1 MKFNWGTGIAL
12 FFSIFVISLVYT
24 VYQTTLIDNSLVFD
38 DYYAKDL
45 AYQQHY
51 DKVKNSMELDEKV
64 EVTNS
69 REDRNVTIQ
78 FPRSLGKLSGEITF
92 FCPSHSK
99 SDFKVAVST
108 DQDFLQKVDSEG
120 MRKGLWKV
128 RINWEA
134 AGKKFYSEETI
145 VL

>member
-12 FFSIFVISLVYT
+12 FFSIFVLSLVYV

-51 DKVKNSMELDEKV
+51 DKLQNAMALKEKV
-64 EVTNS
+64 EITNS
-69 REDRNVTIQ
+69 RSESKVSIQ
-78 FPRSLGKLSGEITF
+78 FPRSVGNVSGEITF

-99 SDFKVAVST
+99 SDFKLAVAP
-108 DQDFLQKVDSEG
+108 DQDFLQQIDSKG
-120 MRKGLWKV
+120 LRKGLWKV

-134 AGKKFYSEETI
+134 AGKEFYSEETI

>member
-51 DKVKNSMELDEKV
+51 DKLKNAMALEEKV
-64 EVTNS
+64 EITNS
-69 REDRNVTIQ
+69 RSESKVSIQ
-78 FPRSLGKLSGEITF
+78 FPRSVGKVSGEITF

-99 SDFKVAVST
+99 SDFKLAVEP
-108 DQDFLQKVDSEG
+108 DQEFLQQIDSKG
-120 MRKGLWKV
+120 LRKGLWKV

-134 AGKKFYSEETI
+134 AGKEFYSEETI